1 MPTVLLGLFH
11 KAIMESGSALNYWSR
26 GTRYAKK
33 LAELLDFESEDEEE
47 ILKLLRELPASK
59 IIEAQ
64 EKITYVSVIIKCL
77 KGAVC
82 VSIDN

>member
-1 MPTVLLGLFH
+1 MIAGLFH

-33 LAELLDFESEDEEE
+33 LAQLLDIESENEEE
-47 ILKLLRELPASK
+47 ILKLLRELPARK

-64 EKITYVSVIIKCL
+64 EKIKYVRNINKCFVI
-77 KGAVC
+77 
-82 VSIDN
+82 